1 MRSTTKRLKI
11 TRPVIIETAPAE
23 PEPAAPAPVE
33 ETVAEPAPSIP
44 AVPSV
49 PTQGTD
55 DPSQEYKRKVMR
67 N

>member
-11 TRPVIIETAPAE
+11 TRPVIIETEPAE

-44 AVPSV
+44 ATPAQE
-49 PTQGTD
+49 PD

>member
-33 ETVAEPAPSIP
+33 ETAPALP
-44 AVPSV
+44 AAPAS
-49 PTQGTD
+49 PAQGTD